1 MTYVP
6 RGPKKPV
13 ELMLSEDLIRDAE
26 LLLGDVSDLV
36 EKTLSRAVEQEKRRR
51 DPEVQR
57 RIDETIAV
65 ANEFYEK
72 HGLWGEEFSTL

>member
-6 RGPKKPV
+6 HGPRKPV
-13 ELMLSEDLIRDAE
+13 ELVLSEDLIRDAE
-26 LLLGDVSDLV
+26 LLLGDVSDVV
-36 EKTLSRAVEQEKRRR
+36 EKTLSRAIEQEKRRR

-57 RIDETIAV
+57 RIDETTAL

-72 HGLWGEEFSTL
+72 NGVWGEEFSTL

>member
-6 RGPKKPV
+6 RGPRKPV
-13 ELMLSEDLIRDAE
+13 ELMLSEDLVRDAK

-36 EKTLSRAVEQEKRRR
+36 EKTLSRAVDQEKRRR
-51 DPEVQR
+51 DPDVQR

-65 ANEFYEK
+65 ANEFDEK